1 MYHKVI
7 VVGNLGRD
15 PEMRYTPDGTPVAT
29 FSLATNRRWTNPDGT
44 SGEETIWFRVTC
56 WRRLAETVTEYLAKG
71 RTVLVEGRLQPD
83 RATGGPRVYQKQD
96 GTYGAAYELTA
107 ETVRFLGGRGDVTNG
122 AETMASPV
130 ASAPP
135 VVSAAPTALHEVNAD
150 YGYVSPEDEE
160 IPF

>member
-15 PEMRYTPDGTPVAT
+15 PEMRYTPDGTPVTT
-29 FSLATNRRWTNPDGT
+29 FSLATNRRWTNPDGST
-44 SGEETIWFRVTC
+44 SEETIWFRVTC
-56 WRRLAETVTEYLAKG
+56 WRRLAETVAQYLTKG

-83 RATGGPRVYQKQD
+83 RATGSPRVYQRQD

-107 ETVRFLGGRGDVTNG
+107 ETVRFLGGRSESMSGT
-122 AETMASPV
+122 AETPIAGT
-130 ASAPP
+130 SAP
-135 VVSAAPTALHEVNAD
+135 APLASGSGVAETGAD
-150 YGYVSPEDEE
+150 YGYVAPEDED